1 MLATRRIT
9 IVHGRIASLGV
20 ADGGAN
26 QAILADG
33 SVLRCGFA

>member
-26 QAILADG
+26 QAVLADG